1 MLNFA
6 LLLSSLGY
14 LCVRVAE
21 DVETVRRFLVLVFE
35 SHELAFSVFI
45 EIFSQDA
52 SNERIN

>member
-1 MLNFA
+1 MLLRLA
-6 LLLSSLGY
+6 Y

-21 DVETVRRFLVLVFE
+21 TVETVRRFWVLVFK

-45 EIFSQDA
+45 EIVSRDA